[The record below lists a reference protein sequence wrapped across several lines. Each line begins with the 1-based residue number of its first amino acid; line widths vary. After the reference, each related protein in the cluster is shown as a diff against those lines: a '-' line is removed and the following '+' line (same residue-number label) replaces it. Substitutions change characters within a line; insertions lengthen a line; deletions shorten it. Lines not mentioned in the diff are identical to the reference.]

1 MKPIRDILK
10 IDTKH
15 EAAIVQEFMSAQTKG
30 TPKRDGIIV
39 GVSGGIDSAVVAALA
54 VAAVGKDKV
63 YGMILPEKDSSPD
76 SAKFARMVI
85 DDLGIQHETM
95 DLTGAVDSFGS
106 YSTRDEIIK
115 SIFPQYDESYK
126 FNISLPQNLLE
137 VDRYNFYT
145 LRIDNGKGDKA
156 EKRLAK
162 KQFLAITAAANVKI
176 RSRMIAL
183 YFRGEQMNYM
193 VAGTTNKTEFLLGDF
208 CKFGDGGT
216 DFECVS
222 HLYKTQM
229 YQLGD
234 FFGSP
239 REIMDRT
246 PSPDTFSLAVS
257 DKDFYFCLPF
267 DILDPLLYAW
277 EYKLDINAVAEELG
291 LTTEQI
297 DRAYRDFDSKHAATE
312 HIRQLPHAIER
323 DWAGYAG

>member
-1 MKPIRDILK
+1 MIRDILK
-10 IDTKH
+10 IDAQR
-15 EAAIVQEFMSAQTKG
+15 ESAIVQEFMSAQTKG
-30 TPKRDGIIV
+30 TPRKDGIIV

-63 YGMILPEKDSSPD
+63 FGLILPERDSSPD
-76 SAKFARMVI
+76 SAAFAKLVI
-85 DDLGIQHETM
+85 DSLGIEHDTM
-95 DLTGAVDSFGS
+95 DLTDAVGSFDA
-106 YSTRDEIIK
+106 YRTRDNMIK
-115 SIFPQYDESYK
+115 SMFPQYDESYK

-145 LRIDNGKGDKA
+145 LRIDNGKGSTG

-162 KQFLAITAAANVKI
+162 NQFLAITASANVKI

-222 HLYKTQM
+222 HLYKSQI
-229 YQLGD
+229 YQLGE
-234 FFGSP
+234 FFETP
-239 REIMDRT
+239 IEIMERT

-277 EYKLDINAVAEELG
+277 EYKSDINAVARELN

-297 DRAYRDFDSKHAATE
+297 ERVYRDFDSKHSTTE
-312 HIRQLPHAIER
+312 HIRQLPPAIER
-323 DWAGYAG
+323 DWPGYVG

>member
-1 MKPIRDILK
+1 
-10 IDTKH
+10 
-15 EAAIVQEFMSAQTKG
+15 
-30 TPKRDGIIV
+30 V

-63 YGMILPEKDSSPD
+63 YGMILPERDSSPD
-76 SAKFARMVI
+76 SAKFAQTVI
-85 DDLGIQHETM
+85 DDLGIRHETV
-95 DLTGAVDSFGS
+95 DLTGPVESFGS
-106 YSTRDEIIK
+106 YQVRDEVIK
-115 SIFPQYDESYK
+115 SIFPEYDESYK

-137 VDRYNFYT
+137 ADRYNFYKI
-145 LRIDNGKGDKA
+145 RIDDGKGNKG

-183 YFRGEQMNYM
+183 YFKGEQMNYM

-222 HLYKTQM
+222 HLYKLQM
-229 YQLGD
+229 YQLGE
-234 FFGSP
+234 FFGTP

-277 EYKLDINAVAEELG
+277 EYKLDINAVAEELS
-291 LTTEQI
+291 LSTEQI
-297 DRAYRDFDSKHAATE
+297 ERAYRDFDSKHAATE
-312 HIRQLPHAIER
+312 HIRQLPPSIER
-323 DWAGYAG
+323 DWPGYVG